1 MQDNHHIA
9 KSWRRIPYAKT
20 LTGYHVKRWLES
32 PKSPR
37 PYYSDEKWSYWT
49 SPLKFRRLNSLVVEI
64 PDDQPDSPECFRVMP
79 RRRFNP
85 FGFSISE
92 TTTFGKRWYRRLS
105 HA

>member
-1 MQDNHHIA
+1 MHDNLRIP

-20 LTGYHVKRWLES
+20 LTGYHLKRYFKS

-37 PYYSDEKWSYWT
+37 PYYSDDKWSYWT
-49 SPLKFRRLNSLVVEI
+49 SPLTFRRHNGYVDEI
-64 PDDQPDSPECFRVMP
+64 PDDQLDSPECSRVTP

-92 TTTFGKRWYRRLS
+92 STTFGTRWHRRLS
-105 HA
+105 RD

>member
-1 MQDNHHIA
+1 MQDNYHVA

-49 SPLKFRRLNSLVVEI
+49 SPLKYQQIGRVVAEI
-64 PDDQPDSPECFRVMP
+64 PEDQSDSVECFGVVP

-85 FGFSISE
+85 FGYSMSE
-92 TTTFGKRWYRRLS
+92 STVFGKRWYRRFLRT
-105 HA
+105 